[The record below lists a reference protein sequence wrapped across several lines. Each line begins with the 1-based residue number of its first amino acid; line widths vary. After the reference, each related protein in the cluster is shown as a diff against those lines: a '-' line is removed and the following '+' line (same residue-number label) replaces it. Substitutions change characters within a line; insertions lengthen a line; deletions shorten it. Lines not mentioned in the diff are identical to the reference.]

1 MVGRVRAFGYS
12 VVVAGTVFVYLS
24 LPTLRTL
31 YGPVANI
38 PVYALVALVAGRI
51 TWLLLVDR
59 PEETSTA
66 IVPEPSGDSEDD
78 AEDHEVVEDEEVESE
93 LSALREEV

>member
-1 MVGRVRAFGYS
+1 MGRVRAFGYS
-12 VVVAGTVFVYLS
+12 VVVAGTVFLYLA

-38 PVYALVALVAGRI
+38 PVYALVALVAGRL

-59 PEETSTA
+59 PGETPT
-66 IVPEPSGDSEDD
+66 EPGPGPSSDVEDD
-78 AEDHEVVEDEEVESE
+78 ADDETVEDEEVESE
-93 LSALREEV
+93 LATLREEV

>member
-1 MVGRVRAFGYS
+1 MVGRVRAFVYS
-12 VVVAGTVFVYLS
+12 VVVAGTVFLYLA

-38 PVYALVALVAGRI
+38 PVYALVALVAGRL

-59 PEETSTA
+59 ARE
-66 IVPEPSGDSEDD
+66 DRSEAGPGPGRDVEDEADADD
-78 AEDHEVVEDEEVESE
+78 AVEDEEVESE
-93 LSALREEV
+93 LATLREEV